1 MDAIQI
7 KRGDVCVSFLADG
20 ELGYNRA
27 EKALYIGDGG
37 RRNQKLCS
45 VETAEKVEEL
55 ELTKLSATQ
64 IDNQPILGDGAT
76 INDVVNAFNSLISA
90 MQTSGIMKGGE

>member
-1 MDAIQI
+1 MDVIQI

-27 EKALYIGDGG
+27 ERALYIGDGG

-45 VETAEKVEEL
+45 AEMAETIEALEL
-55 ELTKLSATQ
+55 EKLSATQ
-64 IDNQPILGDGAT
+64 IDNQPILGADSS
-76 INDVVNAFNSLISA
+76 INDVINAFNSLISA